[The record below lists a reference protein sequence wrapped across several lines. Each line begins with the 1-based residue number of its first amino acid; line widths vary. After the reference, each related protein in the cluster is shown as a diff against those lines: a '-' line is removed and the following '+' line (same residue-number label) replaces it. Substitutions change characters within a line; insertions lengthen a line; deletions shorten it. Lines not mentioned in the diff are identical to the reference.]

1 MAKIDVI
8 NQTGAVVDSIEL
20 NDAVFGI
27 EPNQQAMYDVLVMAL
42 AGRRQGTSATKGRSE
57 VSGGGRKPFR
67 QKGTGRARASV
78 RSEKLLNMGFDG
90 IIAAC
95 GNYIEMDGKVIYEN
109 DLSADM
115 VQKVIRVLSECKMP
129 VVLEGSTDYWI
140 DDEGFE
146 NDPYVDYLFE
156 SLGEHAHIIRGYD
169 GEIRINK
176 FSADVIDGTD
186 YERVKAEFADDF
198 LILEHVENVV
208 EFVPKGTSKATGI
221 KWLCNHLDI
230 PLDETYA
237 IGDSVNDLEM
247 LESVGHG
254 IAMGN
259 SMPPVKEIA
268 EYVTSDIS
276 DDGVKNALKHYGLI

>member
-1 MAKIDVI
+1 MSKTVFFDIDGTIWDDDMVI
-8 NQTGAVVDSIEL
+8 PESTIEAV
-20 NDAVFGI
+20 A
-27 EPNQQAMYDVLVMAL
+27 AL
-42 AGRRQGTSATKGRSE
+42 KANGHLA
-57 VSGGGRKPFR
+57 FIC
-67 QKGTGRARASV
+67 TGRARASV

-95 GNYIEMDGKVIYEN
+95 GNY
-109 DLSADM
+109 
-115 VQKVIRVLSECKMP
+115 KMP

>member
-1 MAKIDVI
+1 MSKTVFFDIDGTIWDDDMVI
-8 NQTGAVVDSIEL
+8 PESTLEAV
-20 NDAVFGI
+20 A
-27 EPNQQAMYDVLVMAL
+27 AL
-42 AGRRQGTSATKGRSE
+42 KANGHLA
-57 VSGGGRKPFR
+57 FIC
-67 QKGTGRARASV
+67 TGRARASV
-78 RSEKLLNMGFDG
+78 RSEKLLN
-90 IIAAC
+90 
-95 GNYIEMDGKVIYEN
+95 
-109 DLSADM
+109 
-115 VQKVIRVLSECKMP
+115 MP

-146 NDPYVDYLFE
+146 DDPYVDYLFE
-156 SLGEHAHIIRGYD
+156 SLGEHAHIIRGYN

-186 YERVKAEFADDF
+186 YERVKTEFADDF

-259 SMPPVKEIA
+259 SMPPAKEIA

>member
-1 MAKIDVI
+1 MSKTVFFDIDGTIWDDDMVI
-8 NQTGAVVDSIEL
+8 PESTLEAV
-20 NDAVFGI
+20 A
-27 EPNQQAMYDVLVMAL
+27 AL
-42 AGRRQGTSATKGRSE
+42 KANGHLA
-57 VSGGGRKPFR
+57 FIC
-67 QKGTGRARASV
+67 TGRARASV

-186 YERVKAEFADDF
+186 YERVKAEFAD
-198 LILEHVENVV
+198 
-208 EFVPKGTSKATGI
+208 
-221 KWLCNHLDI
+221 
-230 PLDETYA
+230 A

>member
-1 MAKIDVI
+1 M
-8 NQTGAVVDSIEL
+8 
-20 NDAVFGI
+20 
-27 EPNQQAMYDVLVMAL
+27 
-42 AGRRQGTSATKGRSE
+42 
-57 VSGGGRKPFR
+57 
-67 QKGTGRARASV
+67 
-78 RSEKLLNMGFDG
+78 
-90 IIAAC
+90 
-95 GNYIEMDGKVIYEN
+95 
-109 DLSADM
+109 
-115 VQKVIRVLSECKMP
+115 
-129 VVLEGSTDYWI
+129 
-140 DDEGFE
+140 
-146 NDPYVDYLFE
+146 
-156 SLGEHAHIIRGYD
+156 
-169 GEIRINK
+169 
-176 FSADVIDGTD
+176 IDGTD

-221 KWLCNHLDI
+221 KWLCNDLDI
-230 PLDETYA
+230 PHDETYA

>member
-1 MAKIDVI
+1 MSKTVFFDIDGTIWDDDMVI
-8 NQTGAVVDSIEL
+8 PESTLEAVADL
-20 NDAVFGI
+20 KANGH
-27 EPNQQAMYDVLVMAL
+27 L
-42 AGRRQGTSATKGRSE
+42 A
-57 VSGGGRKPFR
+57 FIC
-67 QKGTGRARASV
+67 TGRARASV

-109 DLSADM
+109 NLSADM

-146 NDPYVDYLFE
+146 DDPYVDYLFE

-186 YERVKAEFADDF
+186 YERVKTEFADDF

-259 SMPPVKEIA
+259 SMPPAKEIA

>member
-1 MAKIDVI
+1 MSK
-8 NQTGAVVDSIEL
+8 TLEAV
-20 NDAVFGI
+20 A
-27 EPNQQAMYDVLVMAL
+27 AL
-42 AGRRQGTSATKGRSE
+42 KANGHLA
-57 VSGGGRKPFR
+57 FIC
-67 QKGTGRARASV
+67 TGRARASV

-115 VQKVIRVLSECKMP
+115 VQKVIRV
-129 VVLEGSTDYWI
+129 
-140 DDEGFE
+140 
-146 NDPYVDYLFE
+146 LFE

>member
-1 MAKIDVI
+1 M
-8 NQTGAVVDSIEL
+8 
-20 NDAVFGI
+20 
-27 EPNQQAMYDVLVMAL
+27 
-42 AGRRQGTSATKGRSE
+42 
-57 VSGGGRKPFR
+57 
-67 QKGTGRARASV
+67 

-176 FSADVIDGTD
+176 FSAD
-186 YERVKAEFADDF
+186 F